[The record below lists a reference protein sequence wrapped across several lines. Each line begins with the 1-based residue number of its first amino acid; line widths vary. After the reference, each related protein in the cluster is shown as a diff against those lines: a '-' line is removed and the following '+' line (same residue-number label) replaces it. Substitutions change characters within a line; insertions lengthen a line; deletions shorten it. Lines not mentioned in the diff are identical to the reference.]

1 MTRRPASAALASV
14 MRASISSS
22 DRRRYRS
29 GSGWR
34 SPMLSFSTC
43 VRTRMSMLRRTLHA
57 DRRIEFTLRP
67 GDDVVERVAL
77 VGLAAGGAD
86 QSADRPRGHALR
98 RLRSGHVVDVL
109 FLHRAVEIVGAEPQR
124 ELR

>member
-1 MTRRPASAALASV
+1 MTRRPARAALASV
-14 MRASISSS
+14 TSPSISLWN
-22 DRRRYRS
+22 RRRYRP

-34 SPMLSFSTC
+34 SPMLFYKTC

-77 VGLAAGGAD
+77 VGLAAGGAN
-86 QSADRPRGHALR
+86 QSADRPGGHSLR

-109 FLHRAVEIVGAEPQR
+109 FLHRPVEIVGAEP
-124 ELR
+124 